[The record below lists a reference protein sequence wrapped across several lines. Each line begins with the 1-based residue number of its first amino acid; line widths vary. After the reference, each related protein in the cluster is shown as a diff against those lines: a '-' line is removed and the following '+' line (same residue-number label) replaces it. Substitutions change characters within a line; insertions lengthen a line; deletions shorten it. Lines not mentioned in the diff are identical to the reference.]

1 MAQPYRLFGVELS
14 PYSLKV
20 RAYFRY
26 KDIPHEWIAR
36 DSSNQAEFERYA
48 KLPLVPLVVTPD
60 GKGIQDSTPIMDHFE
75 NLQPEPSIHPSD
87 PALAFLS
94 TLIEEYGDEWGNK
107 QMFHYRWRYE
117 PDQKSTAERI
127 VRLTRPGLSEEEYQ
141 KAAEQI
147 RERMVPRLS
156 FVGSSEHT
164 REHIESSLD
173 RLLSILE
180 QHLRQRM
187 YLFGGKPMFGDFGL
201 AAQLHQCSTDPS
213 AGTMMRAVAPNV
225 LSWTQQMLDP
235 KDEGELETWDDL
247 APTLMP
253 LLKEIGQTFL
263 PWSVANAKALAAGE
277 KTCSAMLRGREY
289 AQGTQKYHARSL
301 GVLRERY
308 AKIAQKTALD
318 PILEAADCLQW
329 LQ

>member
-1 MAQPYRLFGVELS
+1 MSQPHRLFGVELS

-26 KDIPHEWIAR
+26 KNIPHEWIPR
-36 DSSNQAEFERYA
+36 DSTNQEEFERHA

-60 GKGIQDSTPIMDHFE
+60 EKGMQDSTPIMEHFE
-75 NLQPEPSIHPSD
+75 GLQPEPSIHPSD
-87 PALAFLS
+87 PTMAFLS
-94 TLIEEYGDEWGNK
+94 ALIEEYGDEWGNK
-107 QMFHYRWRYE
+107 QMFHYRWTYE

-127 VRLTRPGLSEEEYQ
+127 VRLTRPGLSKEEY
-141 KAAEQI
+141 AEATEQV
-147 RERMVPRLS
+147 RTRMVPRLS
-156 FVGSSEHT
+156 FVGSSEQT

-180 QHLRQRM
+180 QHLKQRM
-187 YLFGGKPMFGDFGL
+187 YLFGGKPTFGDFGL

-213 AGTMMRAVAPNV
+213 AGTMMRAVAPNT
-225 LSWTQQMLDP
+225 LSWALQMLDP
-235 KDEGELETWDDL
+235 KDEGELEEWDDL
-247 APTLMP
+247 APTLKP

-263 PWSVANAKALAAGE
+263 PWTVANAKALAAGE
-277 KTCSAMLRGREY
+277 ETCTVTLLGKEY
-289 AQGTQKYHARSL
+289 SQGTQKYHARSF

-308 AKIAQKTALD
+308 AKVENKAALD
-318 PILEAADCLQW
+318 PILEEAGCLQY